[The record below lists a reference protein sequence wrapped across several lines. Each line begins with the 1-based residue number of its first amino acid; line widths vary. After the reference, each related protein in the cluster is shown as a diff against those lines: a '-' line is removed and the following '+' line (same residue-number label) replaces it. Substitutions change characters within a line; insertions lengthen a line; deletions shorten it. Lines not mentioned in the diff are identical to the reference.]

1 LTATPLSPETNAV
14 TFACPAKIN
23 LTLEVVGRRDDGYHT
38 LRSVMVPLELADE
51 LRVAASSRF
60 SFTCSDP
67 LLAGD
72 DNLVVRAAQALDPI
86 PQYALTLNK
95 VIPTQAGLGGGSSDA
110 AGVLR
115 AAMSGAFAR
124 TYAADW
130 VALARSLGSDVP
142 FFLAD
147 SGALVEGTGE
157 RVTAVGALPPWHVLV
172 IKPPA
177 SVSTAAA
184 YAQLDRLSLPSRPR
198 STSASLA
205 MLAALQRGDF
215 DEVERTLGNDF
226 HDVIANA
233 TPEVARAID
242 ALRLAGASNAL
253 LAGSGA
259 AVFTLAR
266 DAQTIAEI
274 DARLDLER
282 TYRRFLTAFA
292 HGGSWRGSVTTPALG
307 STR

>member
-1 LTATPLSPETNAV
+1 
-14 TFACPAKIN
+14 
-23 LTLEVVGRRDDGYHT
+23 
-38 LRSVMVPLELADE
+38 MVPLELADE
-51 LRVAASSRF
+51 LQIVASSRF

-67 LLAGD
+67 SLAGD
-72 DNLVVRAAQALDPI
+72 DNLVVRAARALDPL
-86 PQYALTLNK
+86 PLHALTLRK

-115 AAMSGAFAR
+115 AAMSGAFGH
-124 TYAADW
+124 TYVADW

-172 IKPPA
+172 IKPPTA
-177 SVSTAAA
+177 VSTAAA

-198 STSASLA
+198 NTSASLA

-215 DEVERTLGNDF
+215 DEVERTLSNDF
-226 HDVIANA
+226 HDVIASA

-242 ALRLAGASNAL
+242 ALRLAGSSNAL
-253 LAGSGA
+253 LAGSGS

-266 DAQTIAEI
+266 DARTVAEI
-274 DARLDLER
+274 GARLDLDG
-282 TYRRFLTAFA
+282 TYRRFPTAFA
-292 HGGSWRGSVTTPALG
+292 HGRSWRGSVALEALG
-307 STR
+307 DKR